1 LRIGV
6 FGGAFNPPHIG
17 HLVCAQEAFLQLS
30 LDRMLLVPVGEAPHR
45 ELEGDP
51 GGEERAALL
60 EAAVGDDSRLE
71 VSRIELERSGP
82 SYSSDTLA
90 ALHEAGPDDEL
101 FLILGSDQASALP
114 GWHEPERVLELATVC
129 VFERVGFGRNAV
141 GIRLSRLP
149 GAERVRYLEMP
160 VIQVSSTAI
169 RRRVRSGAPIRYLV
183 PEGVRAAIEEGG
195 LYGGDRTEAAPA

>member
-1 LRIGV
+1 
-6 FGGAFNPPHIG
+6 
-17 HLVCAQEAFLQLS
+17 LVCAQEALLQLS

-51 GGEERAALL
+51 GGEARAALL

-114 GWHEPERVLELATVC
+114 SWHEPERVLELATLC
-129 VFERVGFGRNAV
+129 VFERVGFGRSAV
-141 GIRLSRLP
+141 GIRLSRLR
-149 GAERVRYLEMP
+149 GAERVRYLDMP

-169 RRRVRSGAPIRYLV
+169 RRRVRSGLPIRYLV
-183 PEGVRAAIEEGG
+183 PEGVRAAIEKGG